1 MTVFDVFEE
10 VPFTYIVLSRGTVYG
25 NEPQSKK
32 CLSGIFKLREGKEE
46 TASNG
51 ELPISSATLHVH
63 PEDFDNPNGIVGNAV
78 RINGIT
84 YDITNMT
91 KGTNFD
97 NGNSEHYTLTLQ
109 RTDLAQGE

>member
-10 VPFTYIVLSRGTVYG
+10 VPFTYIVLNRGTVFG
-25 NEPQSKK
+25 NEPKSQK
-32 CLSGIFKLREGKEE
+32 CLTGIFKLREGKETE
-46 TASNG
+46 SNV
-51 ELPISSATLHVH
+51 EFPNSSATLHVH
-63 PEDFDNPNGIVGNAV
+63 PEDFDNPSEIVGNAV
-78 RINGIT
+78 RINGIS

-91 KGTNFD
+91 RGTNFD